1 MATIGAVVDT
11 TALLLEN
18 RAVTGVNLRTAA
30 REVDAQRTLTRQNQ
44 CGEPRDAALLTH
56 GKEYWIQKD
65 EPCKTRR
72 LPT

>member
-44 CGEPRDAALLTH
+44 CGEPLEIHATI
-56 GKEYWIQKD
+56 GQKPRID
-65 EPCKTRR
+65 R
-72 LPT
+72 